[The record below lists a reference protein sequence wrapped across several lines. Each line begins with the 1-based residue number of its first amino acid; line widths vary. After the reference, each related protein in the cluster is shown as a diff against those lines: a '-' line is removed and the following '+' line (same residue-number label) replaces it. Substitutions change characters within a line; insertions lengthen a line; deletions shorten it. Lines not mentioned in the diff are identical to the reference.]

1 MKRLLTIIPLVILLC
16 FTFSCQ
22 QGEEAAEE
30 PVVDVEADKE
40 AIKKITDD
48 FNAALNAGDID
59 KLVSLFTDDA
69 VRIPPNK
76 PPLVGKEAIR
86 SSFQEYLDQF
96 TVQSEG
102 VIVDLKVSGDLA
114 FVRGSWT
121 SINTPKTGGEPL
133 RIMAVLFQSSKNSL
147 MGHGKLFVTFLVM
160 KAWFLQH
167 NQKRSNRQ
175 N

>member
-1 MKRLLTIIPLVILLC
+1 MKKLLMVIPLVFLLC

-22 QGEEAAEE
+22 QGEEVAEE
-30 PVVDVEADKE
+30 PVVDVEADVEADKE

-48 FNAALNAGDID
+48 FNAAINAGNID
-59 KLVSLFTDDA
+59 KLVSLYTDDA

-76 PPLVGKEAIR
+76 PALVGKEAIR
-86 SSFQEYLDQF
+86 SLFQEQLDQF
-96 TVQSEG
+96 TVQNEG

-133 RIMAVLFQSSKNSL
+133 KFNGNFVSIIQKQPDGSWKTICNS
-147 MGHGKLFVTFLVM
+147 
-160 KAWFLQH
+160 W
-167 NQKRSNRQ
+167 SNEQ
-175 N
+175 LILPPIEK

>member
-1 MKRLLTIIPLVILLC
+1 MKKFLTIIPLVILLC

-22 QGEEAAEE
+22 QGEEVAEE
-30 PVVDVEADKE
+30 PVVEVEADVE

-48 FNAALNAGDID
+48 FNAAINAGNID
-59 KLVSLFTDDA
+59 KLVSLYTDDA

-76 PPLVGKEAIR
+76 PALVGKEAIR
-86 SSFQEYLDQF
+86 RLFQEQLDQF
-96 TVQSEG
+96 TVQNEG

-133 RIMAVLFQSSKNSL
+133 KFNGNFVSIIQKQPDGSWKTICNS
-147 MGHGKLFVTFLVM
+147 
-160 KAWFLQH
+160 W
-167 NQKRSNRQ
+167 SNEQ
-175 N
+175 LILPPIEK

>member
-1 MKRLLTIIPLVILLC
+1 MKKSLTQLSLVISLCFLLC

-22 QGEEAAEE
+22 QGEEVAEE
-30 PVVDVEADKE
+30 PAVDVEADKE

-48 FNAALNAGDID
+48 FNAAINAGNID
-59 KLVSLFTDDA
+59 KLVSLYTDDA

-76 PPLVGKEAIR
+76 PALVGKEAIR
-86 SSFQEYLDQF
+86 SLFQEQLDQF
-96 TVQSEG
+96 TVQNEG

-133 RIMAVLFQSSKNSL
+133 KYNGS
-147 MGHGKLFVTFLVM
+147 FVSVI
-160 KAWFLQH
+160 
-167 NQKRSNRQ
+167 QKQPEGSWKVICNIWSNEQ
-175 N
+175 LIF

>member
-1 MKRLLTIIPLVILLC
+1 MKKLLMIIPLVILLC

-22 QGEEAAEE
+22 QGGEVAEE
-30 PVVDVEADKE
+30 PVVDVEADIE

-48 FNAALNAGDID
+48 FNAAINAGNID
-59 KLVSLFTDDA
+59 KLVSLYTDDA

-76 PPLVGKEAIR
+76 PALVGKEAIR
-86 SSFQEYLDQF
+86 SLFQEQLDQF
-96 TVQSEG
+96 TVQNEG

-133 RIMAVLFQSSKNSL
+133 KFNGNFVSIIQKQPDGSWKTICNS
-147 MGHGKLFVTFLVM
+147 
-160 KAWFLQH
+160 W
-167 NQKRSNRQ
+167 SNEQ
-175 N
+175 LLLPPIEK

>member
-1 MKRLLTIIPLVILLC
+1 MKNSLTIIPLVILLC

-30 PVVDVEADKE
+30 RAVDAEADVE

-48 FNAALNAGDID
+48 FNAAINAGNID
-59 KLVSLFTDDA
+59 KLVSLYTDDA

-76 PPLVGKEAIR
+76 PALVGKEAIR
-86 SSFQEYLDQF
+86 SLFQEQLDQF
-96 TVQSEG
+96 TVQNEG

-133 RIMAVLFQSSKNSL
+133 KFNGNFVSIIQKQPDGSWKTICNS
-147 MGHGKLFVTFLVM
+147 
-160 KAWFLQH
+160 W
-167 NQKRSNRQ
+167 SNEQ
-175 N
+175 LILPSPEKE

>member
-1 MKRLLTIIPLVILLC
+1 MRKSLFQFTMIIPLVILLC
-16 FTFSCQ
+16 FAFGCQ
-22 QGEEAAEE
+22 QGEEVAEE
-30 PVVDVEADKE
+30 PAVDVEADKE

-48 FNAALNAGDID
+48 FNAAINAGNID
-59 KLVSLFTDDA
+59 KLVSLYTDDA

-86 SSFQEYLDQF
+86 SLFQEQLDQF
-96 TVQSEG
+96 TVQNEG

-133 RIMAVLFQSSKNSL
+133 KYNGS
-147 MGHGKLFVTFLVM
+147 FVSVI
-160 KAWFLQH
+160 
-167 NQKRSNRQ
+167 QKQPEGSWKVICNIWSNEQ
-175 N
+175 LIF

>member
-1 MKRLLTIIPLVILLC
+1 MKKLLMIIPLVILLC

-22 QGEEAAEE
+22 QGEEVAEE
-30 PVVDVEADKE
+30 PAVDVEADKE

-48 FNAALNAGDID
+48 FNAAINAGNID
-59 KLVSLFTDDA
+59 KLVSLYTDDA

-76 PPLVGKEAIR
+76 PALVGKEAIR
-86 SSFQEYLDQF
+86 SLFQEQLDQF
-96 TVQSEG
+96 TVQNEG

-133 RIMAVLFQSSKNSL
+133 KFNGNFVSIIQKQPDGSWKTICNS
-147 MGHGKLFVTFLVM
+147 
-160 KAWFLQH
+160 W
-167 NQKRSNRQ
+167 SNEQ
-175 N
+175 LLLPPIEK

>member
-1 MKRLLTIIPLVILLC
+1 MRKSLFQFTMIIPLVILLC

-22 QGEEAAEE
+22 KQEEEVAEK
-30 PVVDVEADKE
+30 PAVDVEADKE

-48 FNAALNAGDID
+48 FNAAINAGNID
-59 KLVSLFTDDA
+59 KLVSLYTDDA

-76 PPLVGKEAIR
+76 PALVGKEAIR
-86 SSFQEYLDQF
+86 SLFQEQLDQF
-96 TVQSEG
+96 TVQNEG

-133 RIMAVLFQSSKNSL
+133 KYNGS
-147 MGHGKLFVTFLVM
+147 FVSVI
-160 KAWFLQH
+160 
-167 NQKRSNRQ
+167 QKQPEGSWKVICNIWSNEQ
-175 N
+175 LIF

>member
-1 MKRLLTIIPLVILLC
+1 MKKLLMILPLVFLLC

-22 QGEEAAEE
+22 QGEEVGVEADVGVE
-30 PVVDVEADKE
+30 VDVEADVE

-48 FNAALNAGDID
+48 FNAAINAGNID
-59 KLVSLFTDDA
+59 KLVSLYTDDA

-86 SSFQEYLDQF
+86 SLFQEQLDQF
-96 TVQSEG
+96 TVQNEG
-102 VIVDLKVSGDLA
+102 IIVDLKVSGDLA

-133 RIMAVLFQSSKNSL
+133 KYNGSFVSVFQQQPEGSWKVICNI
-147 MGHGKLFVTFLVM
+147 
-160 KAWFLQH
+160 W
-167 NQKRSNRQ
+167 SNEQ
-175 N
+175 LIF